1 MYEINW
7 TYTNYQYHSISMNII
22 TKFIKWTIYNEST
35 ESYKSLTGGFRSQ
48 YWSINGWY
56 NILWLVDQGS
66 SHLNGGFHKWGYPK
80 WMVYNGKTIY
90 KWMIWGY
97 PYFRKPPNHLSSIR
111 KVTGLRQ
118 LHERSQTRHLAECC
132 SPGSGRG
139 VHEILLP
146 GCLKIFCR
154 FL

>member
-1 MYEINW
+1 
-7 TYTNYQYHSISMNII
+7 MNII

-35 ESYKSLTGGFRSQ
+35 ESDKSLTGGFRSQ

-80 WMVYNGKTIY
+80 WMVYKFIMEQQSINGWFGGTPVLGNLQIN
-90 KWMIWGY
+90 
-97 PYFRKPPNHLSSIR
+97 PNHLSSIR

-132 SPGSGRG
+132 NPGSGRG